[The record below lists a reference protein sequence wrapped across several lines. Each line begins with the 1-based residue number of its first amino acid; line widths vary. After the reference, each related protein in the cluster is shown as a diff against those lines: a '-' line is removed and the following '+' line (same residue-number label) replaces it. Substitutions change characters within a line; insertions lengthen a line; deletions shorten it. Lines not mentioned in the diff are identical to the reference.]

1 MHESEV
7 KLKCLDII
15 YRETPEIDTR
25 QAIKEANL
33 LTEYV
38 LQSCHGSQK
47 NTEHK
52 V

>member
-7 KLKCLDII
+7 KFKCLDII
-15 YRETPEIDTR
+15 YRETPEIDAK

-33 LTEYV
+33 LSEYV
-38 LQSCHGSQK
+38 LQPSHGSKK